1 MARLN
6 DLTQANQMEQSI
18 IRERALLALRHN
30 VALERL
36 RDPGKRHPAEPS
48 NAPFE
53 FEDGL
58 PVVRGPGLDASV
70 VLGAIT
76 RYGSL
81 LVRDLLPPQDVC
93 RLVAVI
99 DSVFEAFDAG
109 DSDSAWFSPF
119 PGRDE
124 SVDATRAWLRT
135 KGGILTGDS
144 PRATFEVAKVFTA
157 AGIDRLAEEYLG
169 QPPIL
174 SLDKWTIRRGTFDN
188 GIEWH
193 QDGAF
198 LGERV
203 SALNVWLALSVCGT
217 DAPSLDVIPRR
228 LDEIVSTGTEGASY
242 NWSVAEDVVIRIAG
256 PRGWRRPHFGPGDAL
271 LFDDKLLHRT
281 GGDATMPLERYA
293 IETWFFAPSGDTGYI
308 DVPLVL

>member
-6 DLTQANQMEQSI
+6 DLTQANRIERSTA
-18 IRERALLALRHN
+18 RERALLLARHDLALQ
-30 VALERL
+30 RL
-36 RDPGKRHPAEPS
+36 QDPGPLLPADPS
-48 NAPFE
+48 TAPFE
-53 FEDGL
+53 LEDGL
-58 PVVRGPGLDASV
+58 PVVQSSQLDACV
-70 VLGAIT
+70 ARAAIM

-81 LVRDLLPPQDVC
+81 LVRNLLPLSDVGQ
-93 RLVAVI
+93 LVAVI
-99 DSVFEAFDAG
+99 DSVFGAFDAG
-109 DSDSAWFSPF
+109 DSDDAWFSPF

-144 PRATFEVAKVFTA
+144 PRATFEVAEIFTA
-157 AGIDRLAEEYLG
+157 AGIARLAEDYLG
-169 QPPIL
+169 QAPIL
-174 SLDKWTIRRGTFDN
+174 SLDKWTIRRGTFES

-198 LGERV
+198 LGEQV
-203 SALNVWLALSVCGT
+203 SALNVWLALSACGT

-242 NWSVAEDVVIRIAG
+242 NWSVAEDVVIRVAG
-256 PRGWRRPHFGPGDAL
+256 PAGWRRPCFGPGDAL

-281 GGDATMPLERYA
+281 GGNAAMPLRRYA
-293 IETWFFAPSGDTGYI
+293 IETWFFAPSGDTEYI
-308 DVPLVL
+308 DVPLVI